1 MFVTGQLPPAVAATP
16 AAGWGNTWKTPRCA
30 NRARYQG
37 DPIMRKASMLGTI
50 AGAALLTAAPLSLQW
65 SQQKVALALDSADA
79 RIGRPLTATSIAGV
93 NRRANRRAYRRAVY
107 AGVGGAAVGYGLG
120 SYYGG
125 YSSAPSWGTGYGSY
139 YGDTG
144 YSGYSG
150 YSSYAP
156 TSPNWGTGYSYGS
169 YYGDSYPGY
178 AGYRVYRRPV
188 VGFRAWGW

>member
-1 MFVTGQLPPAVAATP
+1 
-16 AAGWGNTWKTPRCA
+16 
-30 NRARYQG
+30 
-37 DPIMRKASMLGTI
+37 MRKASMFGTI
-50 AGAALLTAAPLSLQW
+50 AGAALLTAVPLSLQW
-65 SQQKVALALDSADA
+65 SQQKAALSFDSADA
-79 RIGRPLTATSIAGV
+79 RIGRPLTPLSVAGV
-93 NRRANRRAYRRAVY
+93 HRRAYRRAVY
-107 AGVGGAAVGYGLG
+107 GGVAGAAVGYGLG

-125 YSSAPSWGTGYGSY
+125 YSTAPYWGTGFGSYSGYGSY

-178 AGYRVYRRPV
+178 SGYRVYRRPV
-188 VGFRAWGW
+188 VGWRAWGW